1 MSVQAMKK
9 VLVPF
14 DGSESAK
21 RALLYL
27 VEFVKQVPDL
37 EIHLLN
43 VQGHPIMYGD
53 YVAGPML
60 ETLVNAAREHG
71 RKINAKG
78 LELLREHGLEA
89 SAHEELGETV
99 GEIAKAVSLFGCDTV
114 VMGTRGMSNFSNL
127 VMGSVA
133 TRVVHEVTV
142 PVLLVK

>member
-1 MSVQAMKK
+1 MKK

-14 DGSESAK
+14 DGSESAR

-27 VEFVKQVPDL
+27 VEMAKQLPDL
-37 EIHLLN
+37 EVHLLN

-53 YVAGPML
+53 YIAGPML
-60 ETLVNAAREHG
+60 ESLVNAAREHG

-78 LELLREHGLEA
+78 LELLQGHGVA
-89 SAHEELGETV
+89 ATAHEELGETV
-99 GEIAKAVSLFGCDTV
+99 GEIAKAVAVLGCDTV

>member
-1 MSVQAMKK
+1 MKK

-27 VEFVKQVPDL
+27 VELVKRLPDL

-60 ETLVNAAREHG
+60 ESLVNAAREHG

-78 LELLREHGLEA
+78 VELLRAHGLEA
-89 SAHEELGETV
+89 TAHEELGETV
-99 GEIAKAVSLFGCDTV
+99 GEIAKAVALLGCDLV
-114 VMGTRGMSNFSNL
+114 VMGTRGMTNFSNL
-127 VMGSVA
+127 IMGSVS
-133 TRVVHEVTV
+133 TRVVHEVAV
-142 PVLLVK
+142 PVLLIK